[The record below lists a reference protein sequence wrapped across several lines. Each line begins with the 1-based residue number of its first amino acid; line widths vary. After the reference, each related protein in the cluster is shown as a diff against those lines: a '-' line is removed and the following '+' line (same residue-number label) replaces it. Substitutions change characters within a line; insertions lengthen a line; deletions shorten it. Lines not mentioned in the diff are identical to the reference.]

1 MAKRTIIFWTTPELQ
16 QAKKCLTRNSNNVAA
31 TARELSRTM
40 KRSEQSLTFKLHEIK
55 NVANPVAVRKERAK
69 GVVRTKNALQLPKG
83 FSFDFTPTRAE
94 MLKDHVRL
102 YF

>member
-1 MAKRTIIFWTTPELQ
+1 MAKRTIIFWTTSELQ
-16 QAKKCLTRNSNNVAA
+16 QAKKCLTKNNNNVAV

-40 KRSEQSLTFKLHEIK
+40 KRSEQSLSFKLHSIK
-55 NVANPVAVRKERAK
+55 NVANPVAIRKERVTGAVK
-69 GVVRTKNALQLPKG
+69 TKNALQLPKG

>member
-16 QAKKCLTRNSNNVAA
+16 QAKKCLTKNNNNVAA
-31 TARELSRTM
+31 TSRELSRTM
-40 KRSEQSLTFKLHEIK
+40 KRSEQSLTFKLREIK
-55 NVANPVAVRKERAK
+55 NVANPVAIRKERVT
-69 GVVRTKNALQLPKG
+69 GVIRTKNALQLPKG

>member
-16 QAKKCLTRNSNNVAA
+16 QAKKCLTKNGNNVAA

-55 NVANPVAVRKERAK
+55 NVANPVAIRKERSK